1 MTGRWRAGLPGAIAI
16 AAVVLAGCGAGTS
29 AGTVTPSGTALPTT
43 ALSTAPSTSAST
55 GTTARTTTRTAVRT
69 TTPRTTSATRTT
81 SGPPGTTTTAAPGVP
96 AGMAGADL
104 TVLPSSARVVAL
116 TFDAGANADG
126 LASILG
132 TLGATGAQA
141 TFFLTGDFVDTFPAR
156 ARTIAAGG
164 YTIGNHTQDH
174 LDLTTLSDARVDA
187 QIASAQARILAVT
200 GQDPRPWFRFP
211 FGARDS
217 RTIAD
222 ANDRGYACIRWTV
235 DTLGWKGTS
244 GGQSAATVE
253 TRVLDGLRPGAIVL
267 MHIGSNPDDGTTL
280 DADAL
285 PRVVAGLRSRG
296 YTPVSLDSLL
306 S

>member
-1 MTGRWRAGLPGAIAI
+1 
-16 AAVVLAGCGAGTS
+16 
-29 AGTVTPSGTALPTT
+29 
-43 ALSTAPSTSAST
+43 
-55 GTTARTTTRTAVRT
+55 
-69 TTPRTTSATRTT
+69 
-81 SGPPGTTTTAAPGVP
+81 
-96 AGMAGADL
+96 MAGADL

-126 LASILG
+126 LTSILG
-132 TLGATGAQA
+132 TLGATGTPA

-174 LDLTTLSDARVDA
+174 LDLTTLSDAKVDA
-187 QIASAQARILAVT
+187 QITSAQDRILAVT

-217 RTIAD
+217 RTITD

-253 TRVLDGLRPGAIVL
+253 SRVLDGLRPGAIVL

-285 PRVVAGLRSRG
+285 PRIVAGLRSRG